1 MPNRTKQLA
10 ESALLLGIAGVFL
23 FLGLTTPL
31 SGVFSF
37 LLPIPFIILAM
48 RRTGKQM
55 IIVSIAFAV
64 LGLII
69 SSIIGIIF
77 ALSSVLLGWAMGYAY
92 KNTNRAFPGIF
103 AGSIV
108 KALSY
113 VFLVY
118 VSSKLI
124 GIDIVQ
130 QFHQGKEMV
139 LNNQQL
145 LELRPPEYTVEAW
158 KKLITDI
165 FEMMT
170 ILLPFIIMFGS
181 FVSTTIIHW
190 IARLICKRLSI
201 KIPALP
207 PIREWQL
214 PRSLLFFYVVTLLF
228 MLFNRNTMGQTTSGS
243 LLFNLF
249 YALQFLFF
257 IQGLGF
263 VAFVVDKY
271 KSKWRFPYVFAGV
284 FIFLILATILT
295 IGGVVLLLAT
305 VLGFVGL
312 LDLGIRL
319 RTRLESRK

>member
-23 FLGLTTPL
+23 FLSLATFL
-31 SGVFSF
+31 SGVFSI

-55 IIVSIAFAV
+55 VMISVAFAV

-69 SSIIGIIF
+69 SSIVGIIF
-77 ALSSVLLGWAMGYAY
+77 ALSSVMLGWVMGYTY
-92 KNTNRAFPGIF
+92 RKTDRAFPGIF

-118 VSSKLI
+118 VSSKLL

-130 QFHQGKEMV
+130 QFNQGKELV
-139 LNNQQL
+139 LNSQQL
-145 LELRPPEYTVEAW
+145 LDVRPPELTVEEW
-158 KKLITDI
+158 KKVIQDMFQMVTV
-165 FEMMT
+165 
-170 ILLPFIIMFGS
+170 LLPFLIMFGS

-201 KIPALP
+201 KIPAMP

-257 IQGLGF
+257 IQGVGF

-284 FIFLILATILT
+284 FIFLLLATILT

-319 RTRLESRK
+319 RTRLKSRK

>member
-1 MPNRTKQLA
+1 M
-10 ESALLLGIAGVFL
+10 LLGIAGVFL
-23 FLGLTTPL
+23 FLSLATFL
-31 SGVFSF
+31 SGVFSI

-55 IIVSIAFAV
+55 VMISVAFAV

-69 SSIIGIIF
+69 SSIVGIIF
-77 ALSSVLLGWAMGYAY
+77 ALSSVMLGWVMGYTY
-92 KNTNRAFPGIF
+92 RKTDRAFPGIF

-118 VSSKLI
+118 VSSKLL

-130 QFHQGKEMV
+130 QFNQGKELV
-139 LNNQQL
+139 LNSQQL
-145 LELRPPEYTVEAW
+145 LDVRPPELTVEEW
-158 KKLITDI
+158 KKVIQDMFQMVTV
-165 FEMMT
+165 
-170 ILLPFIIMFGS
+170 LLPFLIMFGS

-201 KIPALP
+201 KIPAMP

-257 IQGLGF
+257 IQGVGF

-284 FIFLILATILT
+284 FIFLLLATILT

-319 RTRLESRK
+319 RTRLKSRK

>member
-23 FLGLTTPL
+23 FLSLATFL
-31 SGVFSF
+31 SGVFSI

-55 IIVSIAFAV
+55 VMISVAFAV

-69 SSIIGIIF
+69 SSIVGIIF
-77 ALSSVLLGWAMGYAY
+77 ALSSVMLGWAMGYTY
-92 KNTNRAFPGIF
+92 RKTDRAFPGIF

-118 VSSKLI
+118 VSSKLL

-130 QFHQGKEMV
+130 QFNQGKELV
-139 LNNQQL
+139 LNSQQL
-145 LELRPPEYTVEAW
+145 LDVRPPELTVEEW
-158 KKLITDI
+158 KKMIQDMFQMVTV
-165 FEMMT
+165 
-170 ILLPFIIMFGS
+170 LLPFLIMFGS

-201 KIPALP
+201 KIPAMP

-257 IQGLGF
+257 IQGVGF

-284 FIFLILATILT
+284 FIFLLLATILT

>member
-214 PRSLLFFYVVTLLF
+214 PRSLLFF
-228 MLFNRNTMGQTTSGS
+228 M
-243 LLFNLF
+243 
-249 YALQFLFF
+249 
-257 IQGLGF
+257 
-263 VAFVVDKY
+263 
-271 KSKWRFPYVFAGV
+271 W
-284 FIFLILATILT
+284 
-295 IGGVVLLLAT
+295 
-305 VLGFVGL
+305 
-312 LDLGIRL
+312 
-319 RTRLESRK
+319 